1 MFQNIGQKYTP
12 DRIKSVHKLIFF
24 SSVRGAY
31 PVVSQG
37 VQGVQSAPP
46 EKKLTGKIGKAKGKS
61 GRQRKERK
69 GKEKT
74 KRKAKGIWKGK
85 EKKEKGRHANNLE
98 NCIFLRR
105 HCQWGRNGKWHI

>member
-1 MFQNIGQKYTP
+1 M
-12 DRIKSVHKLIFF
+12 
-24 SSVRGAY
+24 
-31 PVVSQG
+31 SQG

-85 EKKEKGRHANNLE
+85 EKKEKGRHANKLE
-98 NCIFLRR
+98 NCIFYADMA
-105 HCQWGRNGKWHI
+105 NGDATASGVSKGGC